1 MSTQN
6 SSRRKTLNSYQVM
19 SIVERTAVYLLLA
32 VGAFLAIFPFY
43 WMISS
48 SLKESF
54 EILQIPP
61 TFWPHTFT
69 INHYVEVLASVGI
82 LRAFLNSV
90 IVAGGRV
97 ILGLVIATMTGYAL
111 AKLKFP
117 GSQVLFMIVLALMMV
132 PGFLW
137 LIPLFLLTEQY
148 GLIDTYWG
156 LILPG
161 CVNSFSIFLMRQA
174 FLSVPK
180 DYIDAGIV
188 DGAGQFLIL
197 LQIAFP
203 MVVPMAL
210 TLALVNA
217 FWSWNDFLWPFIV
230 IVHDEM
236 STLPV
241 ALARWSRMLM
251 GVGGTTRAGEVMAAA
266 TLTALPIMLIFLIF
280 QRRFVE
286 SLTMAGLKG

>member
-1 MSTQN
+1 MSTQ
-6 SSRRKTLNSYQVM
+6 SVSRWKASKLFYVLPT
-19 SIVERTAVYLLLA
+19 VEKIAVYLLLA
-32 VGAFLAIFPFY
+32 FGAFLAIFPFY
-43 WMISS
+43 WMVSS

-54 EILQIPP
+54 EILQQPP

-69 INHYVEVLASVGI
+69 ISHYAEVLASVGI
-82 LRAFLNSV
+82 LRAFLNSL
-90 IVAGGRV
+90 IVATGRV
-97 ILGLVIATMTGYAL
+97 VLGLIVATMTGYAL
-111 AKLKFP
+111 AKLEFP
-117 GSQVLFMIVLALMMV
+117 GRRVLFGVVLALMMV

-137 LIPLFLLTEQY
+137 LIPLFLLVEKY
-148 GLIDTYWG
+148 GMIDTYWG
-156 LILPG
+156 LIIPG

-180 DYIDAGIV
+180 DYIDAAIV

-197 LQIAFP
+197 RKIAFP
-203 MVVPMAL
+203 MVTAMAL
-210 TLALVNA
+210 TLVLVNA
-217 FWSWNDFLWPFIV
+217 FWSWNDLLWPFIV

-266 TLTALPIMLIFLIF
+266 TLTALPIMIIFLIF

>member
-1 MSTQN
+1 MSTQTA
-6 SSRRKTLNSYQVM
+6 STRKTFTSQHVLP
-19 SIVERTAVYLLLA
+19 IVERTLVYLVLA
-32 VGAFLAIFPFY
+32 FGAFLAIFPFY
-43 WMISS
+43 WMVSS
-48 SLKESF
+48 SLKQSF
-54 EILQIPP
+54 EILQQPP

-69 INHYVEVLASVGI
+69 ISHYQDVLDSVGI
-82 LRAFLNSV
+82 IRAFLNSV
-90 IVAGGRV
+90 IVATGRV
-97 ILGLVIATMTGYAL
+97 LLGLIIATMTGYAL
-111 AKLKFP
+111 AKLEFP
-117 GSQVLFMIVLALMMV
+117 GRKLLFGIVLALMMV

-137 LIPLFLLTEQY
+137 LIPLFLLISQY
-148 GLIDTYWG
+148 GMIDTYWG
-156 LILPG
+156 LIIPG

-188 DGAGQFLIL
+188 DGAGQLLIL
-197 LQIAFP
+197 RKIAFP
-203 MVVPMAL
+203 MVTAMAL
-210 TLALVNA
+210 TLVLVNA

-251 GVGGTTRAGEVMAAA
+251 GVGGTTRAGQVMAAA
-266 TLTALPIMLIFLIF
+266 TLTALPIMIVFLLF

>member
-1 MSTQN
+1 MSTQTASPKKN
-6 SSRRKTLNSYQVM
+6 VMSYRVM
-19 SIVERTAVYLLLA
+19 SIVERTVVYLLLA
-32 VGAFLAIFPFY
+32 FGAFLAIFPFY
-43 WMISS
+43 WMVSS
-48 SLKESF
+48 SLKESY
-54 EILQIPP
+54 EILQLPP

-69 INHYVEVLASVGI
+69 VSHYVQVLASVGI
-82 LRAFLNSV
+82 ARAFLNSV
-90 IVAGGRV
+90 IVAAGRV
-97 ILGLVIATMTGYAL
+97 VLCLVIATMTGYAL
-111 AKLKFP
+111 AKLEFP
-117 GSQVLFMIVLALMMV
+117 GRRVLFMIVLALMMV

-137 LIPLFLLTEQY
+137 LIPLFLLVDKY
-148 GLIDTYWG
+148 GMIDTYWG

-180 DYIDAGIV
+180 DYIDAAIV
-188 DGAGQFLIL
+188 DGAGHFLIL
-197 LQIAFP
+197 RKIAFP
-203 MVVPMAL
+203 MVTPMAL
-210 TLALVNA
+210 TLVLVNA

-251 GVGGTTRAGEVMAAA
+251 GVGGTTRAGQVMAAA
-266 TLTALPIMLIFLIF
+266 TLTALPIMIIFLIL

>member
-1 MSTQN
+1 MSTQTITH
-6 SSRRKTLNSYQVM
+6 RKNFNMYRLVST
-19 SIVERTAVYLLLA
+19 VERIAVYIVLA
-32 VGAFLAIFPFY
+32 FGAFLAIFPFY

-48 SLKESF
+48 SLKESY
-54 EILQIPP
+54 EILQQPP
-61 TFWPHTFT
+61 TFWPHTLT
-69 INHYVEVLASVGI
+69 ISHYVEVLDSVGI
-82 LRAFLNSV
+82 ARAFLNSV
-90 IVAGGRV
+90 VVAAGRV
-97 ILGLVIATMTGYAL
+97 VLGLVIATMVGYAL
-111 AKLKFP
+111 AKLEFP
-117 GSQVLFMIVLALMMV
+117 GKNLLFIVVLALMMI

-137 LIPLFLLTEQY
+137 LIPLFLLIERY
-148 GLIDTYWG
+148 GMIDTYWG

-180 DYIDAGIV
+180 DYIDAAIV
-188 DGAGQFLIL
+188 DGAGQLLIL
-197 LQIAFP
+197 RKIAFP
-203 MVVPMAL
+203 MVTPMAL
-210 TLALVNA
+210 TLVLVNA

-266 TLTALPIMLIFLIF
+266 TLTALPIMIIFLIF

-286 SLTMAGLKG
+286 SLTMTGLKG